1 MTEINFVVKYDDTFT
16 DQIDALNQRMNDLHR
31 DYVANHDSQGIIER
45 FRKSVEYKLAYYRW
59 KRLCSKSHRLARRWV
74 EYEGRVFD
82 INWEKTGGYE
92 ARRQIADILENEKI
106 QASKDVDAKTD
117 VG

>member
-31 DYVANHDSQGIIER
+31 DYVDNHENQGAFER
-45 FRKSVEYKLAYYRW
+45 FCKSVEYKLAYHRW
-59 KRLCSKSHRLARRWV
+59 KHLCFKSHRLARRWV
-74 EYEGRVFD
+74 EYEGRIFD

-106 QASKDVDAKTD
+106 QASKAADAKTD